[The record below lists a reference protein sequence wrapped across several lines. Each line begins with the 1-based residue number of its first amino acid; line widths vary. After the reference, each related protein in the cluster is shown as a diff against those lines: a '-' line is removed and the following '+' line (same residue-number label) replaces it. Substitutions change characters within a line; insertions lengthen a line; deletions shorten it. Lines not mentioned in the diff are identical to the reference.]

1 MRGVHSGGVAV
12 FGVIAIGLGI
22 ALLVRTA
29 SGGGGEGYLFGGLFV
44 ALGAGRLYLLRRR

>member
-1 MRGVHSGGVAV
+1 MRGAHTGGVAV
-12 FGVIAIGLGI
+12 FGVIAVGLGI

-29 SGGGGEGYLFGGLFV
+29 SGGGGEGYLFGALFI